1 MNDVEL
7 KIEAR
12 TVFSFIFILMGIIVI
27 FVAIFQAFLG
37 IEHIS
42 ELMGIEL
49 TDTEALI
56 EVFGWFFSL
65 LIEIL
70 GGYFLAS
77 IGLKIFKK

>member
-12 TVFSFIFILMGIIVI
+12 TVFSFIFILIGIVVI

-42 ELMGIEL
+42 ELMRIEL

-70 GGYFLAS
+70 GGFFLAS
-77 IGLKIFKK
+77 IGVKVFKK